1 MMFKMKKNIS
11 AILINALLLQ
21 FVGCYSQKEITYD
34 EFYSLPK
41 SEETTVETKSGETI
55 DLNSDSLHHDYVRW
69 EKNENAITL
78 YPKHLEKYSP
88 TALLEKTDTVLYSK
102 EDISKIYFDEYDES
116 KTIMAIV
123 VPVAIVAFIVI
134 IAAISY
140 EGPNVDW

>member
-1 MMFKMKKNIS
+1 MKKYIS
-11 AILINALLLQ
+11 TILIYALLLQ
-21 FVGCYSQKEITYD
+21 FAGCYTQKEITYD
-34 EFYSLPK
+34 EFNSLPK
-41 SEETTVETKSGETI
+41 LEDITVDTKSGETI

-88 TALLEKTDTVLYSK
+88 TALIEVTDTVMYPK

-116 KTIMAIV
+116 KTIIAIV
-123 VPVAIVAFIVI
+123 VPVAVVAFFVI

-140 EGPNVDW
+140 EGPNLDW

>member
-1 MMFKMKKNIS
+1 MKKYIS
-11 AILINALLLQ
+11 AILINTLLLQ

-34 EFYSLPK
+34 EFYSMPK
-41 SEETTVETKSGETI
+41 SEDITVETKSGEKI

-88 TALLEKTDTVLYSK
+88 TALIEVTDTVMYPK

-116 KTIMAIV
+116 KTITAIV
-123 VPVAIVAFIVI
+123 VPVAVVAFFVI

-140 EGPNVDW
+140 EGPNLDW

>member
-1 MMFKMKKNIS
+1 MFKMKKYIS

-41 SEETTVETKSGETI
+41 SEEITVETKSGEKI

-78 YPKHLEKYSP
+78 YLKHLEKYSP
-88 TALLEKTDTVLYSK
+88 TGLIEVTDTVMYPK

-116 KTIMAIV
+116 KTITAIV
-123 VPVAIVAFIVI
+123 VPVAIVALIVI
-134 IAAISY
+134 IAVISY
-140 EGPNVDW
+140 GGPIVDW

>member
-1 MMFKMKKNIS
+1 MKKYIS
-11 AILINALLLQ
+11 AILINALLIQLA
-21 FVGCYSQKEITYD
+21 GCYSQREITYD
-34 EFYSLPK
+34 EFYSMPK
-41 SEETTVETKSGETI
+41 KEDITVETKSGEKI

-88 TALLEKTDTVLYSK
+88 TALIEVTDTVMYPK

-116 KTIMAIV
+116 KTIIAIV
-123 VPVAIVAFIVI
+123 VPVAVVAFFVI

-140 EGPNVDW
+140 EGPNLDW